1 MGDDDDDMN
10 LLAKMFKIF
19 FKNKV
24 VAKVEK
30 RKMKNQNVMNGR
42 VLVIQE
48 MNICIKEKEN
58 KMKRKKR

>member
-30 RKMKNQNVMNGR
+30 RKMKNQNVMNER